1 MLLLGLALFLTPIDS
16 TAVRDVEVARGE
28 ILRTT
33 SVGTGR
39 PIVLIPGL
47 FGGAYSYRKI
57 TEPLV
62 AQGFR
67 TIVIE
72 PLGYGSSSHPKK
84 ADYSFD
90 AQTDRVARTLDR
102 MGIKQ
107 ALVVSQAN
115 GAGIAFR
122 LAIKRPDLVRGLLS
136 IDGGPAES
144 PSTPEMKRLFKFG
157 VFPLKLMMDDA
168 TAREQLHDELT
179 TNSGDPRWVTDEVVR
194 GYGAAQMADLDGSL
208 DALYRISKSKENDS
222 LADRLDRCEAPVI
235 LLIGAAP
242 HRVQVPNE
250 ERELLKQKLARFS
263 MEDVPGAGQYIQEEQ
278 PGVVLAAVEKLD
290 REGR

>member
-1 MLLLGLALFLTPIDS
+1 MLLLGLALLSHPIDS
-16 TAVRDVEVARGE
+16 AAVRDVEVAKGE
-28 ILRTT
+28 VLRTT

-62 AQGFR
+62 EQGYR
-67 TIVIE
+67 AIVVE

-90 AQTDRVARTLDR
+90 AQTDRVARTLDH
-102 MGIKQ
+102 MGVKH
-107 ALVVSQAN
+107 ALVVSQAS

-136 IDGGPAES
+136 IDGGPSES
-144 PSTPEMKRLFKFG
+144 PATPEMKRLFKFG
-157 VFPLKLMMDDA
+157 VFPLKLMMDDV
-168 TAREQLHDELT
+168 TARQQLHDELT
-179 TNSGDPRWVTDEVVR
+179 SNSGDPRWVTDEVVR

-208 DALYRISKSKENDS
+208 DALYRISKSKESDS
-222 LADRLDRCEAPVI
+222 LAERLDRCKAPVL

-242 HRVQVPNE
+242 HRIQVPNE
-250 ERELLKQKLARFS
+250 ERDLLKQKVARYS
-263 MEDVPGAGQYIQEEQ
+263 VEEVPGAGQYIQEEQ